1 VERVGGFLSEM
12 DGAQD
17 WDLFFRVTELTSK
30 IVHIPEI
37 LYHWRVG
44 PTSAAWSLAAK
55 PYVVKAQIQA
65 IKNHFGRNGID
76 VDVSLGPSGFIR
88 INWKNVGREKAS
100 VIIINQRSLKNLE
113 KFLKNILAKTKFID
127 YEIVLV
133 GNKVDRPEIQSVL
146 TKGPICKVNPP
157 VGLTLSELRNLGA
170 EKAAGKVL
178 IFIDENL
185 EVLDSDW
192 LNELAGWAVQK
203 EIGAVGGKIL
213 NADRT
218 LHSVG
223 LIISEDKK
231 IIAPFSGMK
240 EYYGKYGSSEW
251 YRNYPAVSWDCL
263 AVRKEVFEEVN
274 QFDTNA
280 EPDSGNIDFCLRI
293 QKIGYRNVYSP
304 YTRVRTIG

>member
-1 VERVGGFLSEM
+1 
-12 DGAQD
+12 
-17 WDLFFRVTELTSK
+17 
-30 IVHIPEI
+30 
-37 LYHWRVG
+37 
-44 PTSAAWSLAAK
+44 
-55 PYVVKAQIQA
+55 
-65 IKNHFGRNGID
+65 
-76 VDVSLGPSGFIR
+76 LGPSGFIR